1 MKPLSKDLSRKKR
14 IREQFITNLK
24 KRMFIIFNLSM
35 LFLILASL
43 INITNNTYTYFT
55 STEGT
60 NGQFS
65 TMTDFCSDKDY
76 EKDNKELCKDNSG
89 IGNGCEEADD
99 CEEEK
104 GDEDNPKHGNK
115 DDHPKENETKDSEKP
130 IKDSTDDPP
139 DTNSEE
145 EPEAQTDKVNPE
157 EEQAPSE
164 NTNES
169 SAEETAE
176 AKSQQEENP
185 SESDAESQTK

>member
-14 IREQFITNLK
+14 IREQFIINLK

-115 DDHPKENETKDSEKP
+115 DDHPKESETKDSES

-139 DTNSEE
+139 DTKSEE

-176 AKSQQEENP
+176 AKSQQEEIP
-185 SESDAESQTK
+185 SESDAENQTK